1 MNECIK
7 DTLITFYLMYVL
19 FITKHASVNVFMYV
33 YRIYSKF
40 NVFPILYYILR
51 IIILY
56 ISYIYDHP
64 C

>member
-1 MNECIK
+1 
-7 DTLITFYLMYVL
+7 MYVL